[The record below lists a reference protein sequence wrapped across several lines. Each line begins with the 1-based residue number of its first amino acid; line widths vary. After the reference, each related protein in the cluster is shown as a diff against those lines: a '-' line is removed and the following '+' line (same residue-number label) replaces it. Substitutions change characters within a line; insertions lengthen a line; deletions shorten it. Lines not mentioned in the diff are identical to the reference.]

1 MVESDDLTPSAEPA
15 TIKMKTEEEI
25 RHRLGLLAAIERQ
38 LLRYP
43 PAVLPGE
50 VNVEPALHMIR
61 YKVSML
67 RWVLGET
74 ANI

>member
-1 MVESDDLTPSAEPA
+1 MTSTPSEG
-15 TIKMKTEEEI
+15 TIKMKTEAEI
-25 RHRLGLLAAIERQ
+25 RERLDTLAAIERQ

-50 VNVEPALHMIR
+50 VNVEPALRQIR
-61 YKVSML
+61 HKVSML

-74 ANI
+74 PNI

>member
-1 MVESDDLTPSAEPA
+1 MTEPDLGA
-15 TIKMKTEEEI
+15 TIKMKTESEI
-25 RHRLGLLAAIERQ
+25 RDRLTALAAIERQ

-74 ANI
+74 QNV